1 LIRCPNPE
9 CGENLVSVAANWGV
23 KTYYA
28 GEPTTAIVE
37 DRRIGIGEYTFAPT
51 VPKPLSKTAPE
62 SVKRD
67 FNEAHLIRKFS
78 PKASATLARRA
89 LQGMIR
95 HRWGVSDRTLAKEL
109 EAIKTRCEEDLYT
122 AMMGLKAIGN
132 IGAHPEADVSLI
144 LEVEDGEAEEL
155 LNLLLI
161 LDDEWYVAR
170 EKRSR
175 SLAKVAE
182 LASAKA
188 ADKKAQKQA

>member
-1 LIRCPNPE
+1 
-9 CGENLVSVAANWGV
+9 
-23 KTYYA
+23 
-28 GEPTTAIVE
+28 
-37 DRRIGIGEYTFAPT
+37 
-51 VPKPLSKTAPE
+51 
-62 SVKRD
+62 
-67 FNEAHLIRKFS
+67 
-78 PKASATLARRA
+78 
-89 LQGMIR
+89 
-95 HRWGVSDRTLAKEL
+95 
-109 EAIKTRCEEDLYT
+109 
-122 AMMGLKAIGN
+122 MMGLKAIGN